1 MTATMWLVFHPH
13 MQTAFRFKSEAE
25 AKAALSSMQITGWRC
40 VDIGDLAV
48 AARMMVDEYAGNPND
63 HEHLT
68 ACANHLRR
76 AVAPVWEAL

>member
-25 AKAALSSMQITGWRC
+25 AKAALSTMQDTGWHC
-40 VDIGDLAV
+40 VDIGDLV
-48 AARMMVDEYAGNPND
+48 RAATVMTDEYAGNPND

-68 ACANHLRR
+68 ACAKHLLR